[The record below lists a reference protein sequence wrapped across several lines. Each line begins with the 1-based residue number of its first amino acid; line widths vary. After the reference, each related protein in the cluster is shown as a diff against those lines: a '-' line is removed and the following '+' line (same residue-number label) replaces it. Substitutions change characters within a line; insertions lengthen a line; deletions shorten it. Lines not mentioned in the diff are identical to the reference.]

1 MDTSVTESV
10 LRKLNNDRRGT
21 VREIADKF
29 DFSVPTIHQIITKIL
44 DFQKVYA
51 RWVPRLLS
59 PDQEQ
64 RRVSASSEFLRQWKK
79 VTRF

>member
-1 MDTSVTESV
+1 MTTKMDTNVTESL

-29 DFSVPTIHQIITKIL
+29 DFSIPTIHQIIITIL

-51 RWVPRLLS
+51 RWMSTLLS
-59 PDQEQ
+59 PDEEQ
-64 RRVSASSEFLRQWKK
+64 RRVSASS
-79 VTRF
+79 